1 MRIYHGSTVAVRQ
14 PSLRYGRANT
24 DFGKGFDTTTDM
36 EQAARWALIR
46 KERAKT
52 GKAIVSVY
60 EIDDAILADS
70 ILNIMQYHGATE
82 EWLNFV
88 VANRRGA
95 PLHSFDIVLGP
106 VANDRLYTTISMF
119 ENGELS
125 VEAAIV
131 QLNTHTL
138 YDQVAFHTHKALS
151 LVHFVKTI
159 EV

>member
-24 DFGKGFDTTTDM
+24 DFGKGFYTTTDM

>member
-24 DFGKGFDTTTDM
+24 DFGKGFYTTTDM

-82 EWLNFV
+82 EWLNFL